1 MSTLSLVKEKLGK
14 PYEDLEFLLE
24 CLREVVIENGEAE
37 LAAYIPWIGKHQKV
51 KPEEMSPR
59 LVQLYS
65 IAFQL
70 VNMVEVNNEVQ
81 SRRKKENKEL
91 TSVNGLWAHNLK
103 MLKEAGISPIEIA
116 NRLADI
122 RVEPVLTAHPTEA
135 KRTTVLEHHRL
146 IYLLI
151 VKRENSMWTEMEQKE
166 IRDEIKLALDR
177 LWRTGEIFLE
187 KPDVSSELRNVIHYL
202 VNVFP
207 EVLPVHDRR
216 LKQAW
221 EYVGFDTDLIKKA
234 EALPK
239 IEFGNWVGGDRDGH
253 PLVTAEITRD
263 ALAQLRLNAFILVR
277 RKLLELVKNLSF
289 TYSSTQCDDKL
300 RDRLEAIKSEIGAE
314 ADEAYKRNK
323 GEVFRQFLSLLL
335 LKLPLDVRRE
345 HAVELHDQPYSY
357 RRAHELAA
365 DLKILQNSLE
375 LYGAKKAAYADV
387 NDVLRIVYN
396 FGFHLAH
403 LDIRQN
409 SAFHDKAMMQ
419 LMNAAGMNGKLFLE
433 WTEKERVEFINHELA
448 SNRPFA
454 HPGMKLEPE
463 ATAVI
468 DCYNVISS
476 HIRQYGVDAIGS
488 FIVSMTR
495 SLSDLLT
502 VYLLAREAG
511 LTTLDENG
519 NIVCMLQVV
528 PLFETIEDLQ
538 NAPEILESFLEHPFT
553 KRSLQY
559 IKNLRAEKEIVQQV
573 MIGYSDS
580 NKDGGILASQWG
592 LYEAQTKLSEIGRRH
607 GVKIRF
613 FHGKGGSISRG
624 AGPTHWFLKALP
636 HSSISGDLRL
646 TEQGETIAQK
656 YANKI
661 NAAFNIELLSAG
673 TAGNSILHAFT
684 EQKSYPFSKTMAFL
698 ASESRK
704 YYRELVDNPHFIKFF
719 SEATPIDAIEQ
730 SKIGSRPSRRTGK
743 RSLADLRAIP
753 WVFSWMQSRY
763 QLTGWYGVGSTLAK
777 LKKDFSDEYAA
788 LQRSSLLDPFITYIF
803 TNVDTSLAATDE
815 TIMKEYANLVEDD
828 ETRKIILDKMLSE
841 LDLTRRMIEDIF
853 GKSFKERRTQH
864 YYSNVL
870 RAAALDSLHAY
881 QISLLHKWRKLKKLG
896 EESDETVKN
905 LLLSINAIASG
916 MRNTG

>member
-1 MSTLSLVKEKLGK
+1 MNTLALVKEKLGK
-14 PYEDLEFLLE
+14 PYEDLEFLLQ
-24 CLREVVIENGEAE
+24 CLKEVVIESGEVE
-37 LAAYIPWIGKHQKV
+37 LASQLPWIGDTQNL
-51 KPEEMSPR
+51 KPENMSPR

-81 SRRKKENKEL
+81 SRRKKENKDL
-91 TSVNGLWAHNLK
+91 SSVNGLWAQNLK
-103 MLKEAGISPIEIA
+103 MLKEAGIPPVEIA
-116 NRLADI
+116 NRLAEI

-151 VKRENSMWTEMEQKE
+151 VKRENSMWTEMEQRE

-187 KPDVSSELRNVIHYL
+187 KPDVASELRNVLHYL

-207 EVLPVHDRR
+207 EVIPIHDRR

-221 EYVGFDTDLIKKA
+221 EYVGFDVELIRRA
-234 EALPK
+234 ESLPK

-253 PLVTAEITRD
+253 PLVTAQVTQD
-263 ALAQLRLNAFILVR
+263 ALYQLRLNAFVLIR

-289 TYSSTQCDDKL
+289 SYSSTQCDDKL
-300 RDRLEAIKSEIGAE
+300 RDRLEALKSEIGPE
-314 ADEAYKRNK
+314 ADEAYRRNK
-323 GEVFRQFLSLLL
+323 GEVFRQFISLLM

-345 HAVELHDQPYSY
+345 HAVELREQPYSY
-357 RRAHELAA
+357 RRAHELIH
-365 DLKILQNSLE
+365 DLKILQDSLE
-375 LYGAKKAAYADV
+375 IYGAKKSAYADV
-387 NDVLRIVYN
+387 NDVLRLVYS

-409 SAFHDKAMMQ
+409 SSFHDKAIVQ

-433 WTEKERVEFINHELA
+433 WSEKERLEFINQELL

-454 HPGMKLEPE
+454 HPGVKLEAE
-463 ATAVI
+463 AEAVI
-468 DCYNVISS
+468 SCYTVIANF
-476 HIRQYGVDAIGS
+476 IKNYGIDGIGS

-502 VYLLAREAG
+502 IYLLAREAG

-519 NIVCMLQVV
+519 NIVCFLQVV

-538 NAPEILESFLEHPFT
+538 NAPFILESFLEHPFT
-553 KRSLQY
+553 RRSLQY
-559 IKNLRAEKEIVQQV
+559 LKTLRQEKELVQQV

-580 NKDGGILASQWG
+580 NKDGGILASQWN
-592 LYEAQTKLSEIGRRH
+592 LYEAQSKLSEIGKRH
-607 GVKIRF
+607 GIRIRF

-624 AGPTHWFLKALP
+624 AGPTNWFLKALP
-636 HSSISGDLRL
+636 HSSINGDVRL

-661 NAAFNIELLSAG
+661 NAVFNIELLTAG

-684 EQKSYPFSKTMAFL
+684 EQKPYPFSKTMSFL

-704 YYRELVDNPHFIKFF
+704 YYRELVDHPHFIKFF

-743 RSLADLRAIP
+743 RTLADLRAIP

-763 QLTGWYGVGSTLAK
+763 QLTGWYGVGSTLLK
-777 LKKDFSDEYAA
+777 LKKEFPEEYAA
-788 LQRSSLLDPFITYIF
+788 LQKASLIDPFITYVF

-815 TIMKEYANLVEDD
+815 EIMKKYASLVED
-828 ETRKIILDKMLSE
+828 EEARNTILHKILTE
-841 LDLTRRMIEDIF
+841 LELTRRMIEDVF
-853 GKSFKERRTQH
+853 GKPFKERRIQH
-864 YYSNVL
+864 YYSNIL
-870 RAAALDSLHAY
+870 RAEALAPLHEY
-881 QISLLHKWRKLKKLG
+881 QIRLLHKWRTLKKLG
-896 EESDETVKN
+896 EESQETLQN